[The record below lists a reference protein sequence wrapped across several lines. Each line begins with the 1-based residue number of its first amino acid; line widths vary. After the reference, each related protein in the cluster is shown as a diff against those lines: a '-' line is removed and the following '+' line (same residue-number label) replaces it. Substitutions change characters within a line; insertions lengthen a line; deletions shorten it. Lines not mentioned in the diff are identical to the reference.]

1 MHRKTI
7 PKKYFELKKIAN
19 EVIIAMLEK
28 MPGDLSN
35 EDYGFIIAHVN
46 LNLAHT
52 ILKLLPLE
60 TEEK

>member
-1 MHRKTI
+1 MKRKTF
-7 PKKYFELKKIAN
+7 PKKYFDLKKIAN

-28 MPGDLSN
+28 IPGDLSD
-35 EDYGFIIAHVN
+35 EDYGYIIAQVN

-60 TEEK
+60 TEEE